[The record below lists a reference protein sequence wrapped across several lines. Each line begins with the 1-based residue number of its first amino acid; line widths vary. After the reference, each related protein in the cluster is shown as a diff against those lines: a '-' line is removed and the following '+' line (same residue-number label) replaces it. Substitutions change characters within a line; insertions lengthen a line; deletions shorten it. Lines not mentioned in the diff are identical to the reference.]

1 MVWLVIGLGNP
12 GPEYTAT
19 RHNVGQMVVDE
30 LAKRYKVKWS
40 AHKSRTEIAAFKI
53 GVGDNAH
60 SVIIAKSKSYM
71 NETGGPAKALAA
83 FYKVEPDHIIVL
95 HDELDIPY
103 SAIRS
108 KIAGGDNGHNGLKS
122 MTSSFGSAEYFRVR
136 LGIGRPMG
144 SQDPGDFVLKAFSS
158 AEKKLCLNLLTA
170 DAMLLNHSLHM
181 AWKKLN
187 PALIAKNQPVF
198 RSPAATPLIVSSSA
212 RCRVG
217 STSPL

>member
-71 NETGGPAKALAA
+71 NETGGPAKRRTNPTNRDRGFL
-83 FYKVEPDHIIVL
+83 FPYCLKLSIFTFHIVCL
-95 HDELDIPY
+95 RD
-103 SAIRS
+103 
-108 KIAGGDNGHNGLKS
+108 
-122 MTSSFGSAEYFRVR
+122 SFV
-136 LGIGRPMG
+136 
-144 SQDPGDFVLKAFSS
+144 
-158 AEKKLCLNLLTA
+158 
-170 DAMLLNHSLHM
+170 
-181 AWKKLN
+181 
-187 PALIAKNQPVF
+187 
-198 RSPAATPLIVSSSA
+198 
-212 RCRVG
+212 
-217 STSPL
+217 